1 MHSPGYITEGLLRAF
16 VNIDMVMVMC
26 SYENV
31 RCRMTIYNVTVVTID
46 QGHWVITL
54 EDSQDL
60 FIPCEEARL
69 WVNIG
74 EGGYFNINIEP
85 IE

>member
-1 MHSPGYITEGLLRAF
+1 
-16 VNIDMVMVMC
+16 
-26 SYENV
+26 
-31 RCRMTIYNVTVVTID
+31 MTIYNVTVVTID